1 MNEEP
6 AKVIEV
12 YGNGK
17 VKVEMKKNAAC
28 KTCGAKSNCFGLS
41 KEIRHITVN
50 DPIGAKV
57 GQLVKLKLDAKDKV
71 MASVFLFIV
80 PLVLLVSG
88 YFLGSFLASEMG
100 KTASS
105 QTWGVLSG
113 MIFFALSFFILKL
126 INRHYE
132 KHESNLPSIVS

>member
-1 MNEEP
+1 M
-6 AKVIEV
+6 
-12 YGNGK
+12 
-17 VKVEMKKNAAC
+17 
-28 KTCGAKSNCFGLS
+28 
-41 KEIRHITVN
+41 
-50 DPIGAKV
+50 

-132 KHESNLPSIVS
+132 KHKGHLPSIVA